1 MSNPNFSDLAVAQA
15 IDVAPS
21 VAPAES
27 RSVYDFM
34 KRLLDA
40 TAAGAGLLILSPL
53 FLFTALIVV
62 LDSPGAALFPQE
74 RVGRNGRRF
83 RCWKFRSMYVDAEA
97 RKAEL
102 EEHNEMEG
110 GVLFKMRRD
119 PRVTRVG
126 RLLRKASIDE
136 LPQLWNIFTG
146 DMSLV
151 GPRPPVPEEVA
162 QYSPHQRQRLSVKPG
177 LTCFWQVSGR
187 SDLSFE
193 EQVRLDI
200 HYARVRS
207 FRVDLV
213 LLLRTVPAVLLA
225 RGAY

>member
-21 VAPAES
+21 AAASGPHPTYTAV
-27 RSVYDFM
+27 
-34 KRLLDA
+34 KRLLDVA
-40 TAAGAGLLILSPL
+40 AAGTGLIVLAPL
-53 FLFTALIVV
+53 FLLTALAVR
-62 LDSPGAALFPQE
+62 LDSSGPAFFSQE
-74 RVGRNGRRF
+74 RVGKDGRLF
-83 RCWKFRSMYVDAEA
+83 RCWKFRSMYIDAEA

-102 EEHNEMEG
+102 AAQNEMEG

-136 LPQLWNIFTG
+136 LPQLWNVFIG

-151 GPRPPVPEEVA
+151 GPRPPIPAEVA
-162 QYSPHQRQRLSVKPG
+162 QYTPYQRQRLAVKPG

-207 FRVDLV
+207 LRVDLE
-213 LLLRTVPAVLLA
+213 LLLRTIPAVLLA

>member
-1 MSNPNFSDLAVAQA
+1 MSNPNFSDLAVAHA
-15 IDVAPS
+15 IDVVPS
-21 VAPAES
+21 TDTFGTRP
-27 RSVYDFM
+27 VYAAA
-34 KRLLDA
+34 KRLLDV
-40 TAAGAGLLILSPL
+40 TAAGAGLLVLVPL
-53 FLFTALIVV
+53 FLLTALAVR
-62 LDSPGAALFPQE
+62 LDSPGPAFFSQT
-74 RVGRNGRRF
+74 RVGKNGRQF

-102 EEHNEMEG
+102 AEENEMEG

-119 PRVTRVG
+119 PRVTRIG

-136 LPQLWNIFTG
+136 LPQLWNVFTG

-151 GPRPPVPEEVA
+151 GPRPPVPEEVE
-162 QYSPHQRQRLSVKPG
+162 QYTSYQRQRLAVKPG

-207 FRVDLV
+207 LQVDLG

>member
-1 MSNPNFSDLAVAQA
+1 MSNPNFSDLAVVHA
-15 IDVAPS
+15 IDVEPS
-21 VAPAES
+21 TNTFGARPAYAVA
-27 RSVYDFM
+27 
-34 KRLLDA
+34 KRLLDV
-40 TAAGAGLLILSPL
+40 TAAGAGLLVLVPL
-53 FLFTALIVV
+53 FLLTALAIR
-62 LDSPGAALFPQE
+62 LDSPGPAFFCQT
-74 RVGRNGRRF
+74 RVGKNGRLF
-83 RCWKFRSMYVDAEA
+83 RCWKFRSMYIDAEA

-102 EEHNEMEG
+102 AEENEMEG

-119 PRVTRVG
+119 PRVTRIG

-136 LPQLWNIFTG
+136 LPQLWNVFTG

-151 GPRPPVPEEVA
+151 GPRPPVPEEVE
-162 QYSPHQRQRLSVKPG
+162 QYSSYQRQRLAVKPG
-177 LTCFWQVSGR
+177 LTCYWQVSGR

-207 FRVDLV
+207 LQVDLG
-213 LLLRTVPAVLLA
+213 LLLRTVPAVILA